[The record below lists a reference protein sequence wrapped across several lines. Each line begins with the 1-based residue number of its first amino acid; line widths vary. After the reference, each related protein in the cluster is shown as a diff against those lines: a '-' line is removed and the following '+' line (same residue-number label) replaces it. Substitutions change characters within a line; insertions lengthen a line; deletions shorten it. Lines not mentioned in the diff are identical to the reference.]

1 MVTVNGYHFGPWAS
15 RPNLNRRTCSVI
27 DHFRNRSP
35 SFLFYLQI
43 YVGMDTPKAVSQK
56 PHYQM
61 CGYTPSNRDEETRWF
76 MLHVKIY
83 GKTITIEICPE
94 EFENSPTRLD
104 EFTQYLEILQLDL
117 EGEWFS
123 DEEDEAQEGGE
134 FSTQRSMLDL
144 SLNGCF
150 EWAVSPFFPLLEEI
164 VIRPSDGTT
173 ITLQHFFSGESFEAS
188 LKAVDDALLPGVI
201 HEMDDVDSVIDKPR
215 ILRDTTCPK
224 FQAREVEVLSDD
236 PAYILFDEPTRVRVQ
251 DRELF
256 FKAFQDPN
264 DSIGAKEVL
273 ALEKISEA
281 SFNTKEVR
289 TSRLYGIVE
298 DPKSQVI
305 GLLLHYILV
314 DDTLYDKVIESG
326 SLGSDV
332 KDKWKTQITGTVE
345 ALHRAGII
353 WGDAKASNIL
363 VDMAGDAWVTDFG
376 GGHTEGWVDRDKAGT
391 IEGDLQGL
399 RAIINFIDTG
409 TNSGIM
415 V

>member
-1 MVTVNGYHFGPWAS
+1 M
-15 RPNLNRRTCSVI
+15 
-27 DHFRNRSP
+27 
-35 SFLFYLQI
+35 
-43 YVGMDTPKAVSQK
+43 
-56 PHYQM
+56 
-61 CGYTPSNRDEETRWF
+61 
-76 MLHVKIY
+76 
-83 GKTITIEICPE
+83 
-94 EFENSPTRLD
+94 
-104 EFTQYLEILQLDL
+104 DL
-117 EGEWFS
+117 EGQWCS
-123 DEEDEAQEGGE
+123 DEEDGAQEGGE
-134 FSTQRSMLDL
+134 SSTQRPMLDL

-164 VIRPSDGTT
+164 APRPSDATT

-188 LKAVDDALLPGVI
+188 LKAVDDALRPGAI
-201 HEMDDVDSVIDKPR
+201 HESKDMDSVIDKPR
-215 ILRDTTCPK
+215 ILRETACPI

-251 DRELF
+251 DKELF

-273 ALEKISEA
+273 TLKKISEA
-281 SFNTKEVR
+281 SFNPKEVR

-298 DPKSQVI
+298 DPKWQVI

-314 DDTLYDKVIESG
+314 DDTLYGKIIDSG

-332 KDKWKTQITGTVE
+332 KDKRKSQVTGTVE
-345 ALHRAGII
+345 ALHRAGIV

-363 VDMAGDAWVTDFG
+363 VDTAGDAWVTDFG

-399 RAIINFIDTG
+399 RAIIDFVDTG
-409 TNSGIM
+409 TMSE
-415 V
+415 